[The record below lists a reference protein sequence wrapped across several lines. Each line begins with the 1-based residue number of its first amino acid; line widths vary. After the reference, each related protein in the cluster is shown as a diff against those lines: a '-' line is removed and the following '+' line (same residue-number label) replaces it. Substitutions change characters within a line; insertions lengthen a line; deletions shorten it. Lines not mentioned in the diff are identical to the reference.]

1 MKTLLFAALALLA
14 PAFAQERGIRAV
26 PGTGQITEPGRYL
39 LNGNLPG
46 GFGAAIN
53 ISANDVSLD
62 LNGQTLT
69 GLGGNRGVGIQIT
82 GVSGVRVTN
91 GTIAN
96 FAFGVVVDSSRS
108 VHLEGLQI
116 RGQGL
121 AVSAPPPE
129 VAIMIVQ
136 SRAVVVVN
144 NSIYN
149 TGLGIFVRGGQS
161 GGNRIANNTVTAGT
175 NGALGICYN
184 PTPTDT
190 QGPRGDLITGNL
202 ITGFGTGIQFST
214 NSIANVARDNTIAFV
229 NLGIDSRNPTNV
241 DAGNQAVKL
250 P

>member
-1 MKTLLFAALALLA
+1 MKTALFVALALA
-14 PAFAQERGIRAV
+14 MPTFAQQGIRNV
-26 PGTGQITEPGRYL
+26 PGTGQITEPGRYV
-39 LNGNLPG
+39 LNGNLPVA
-46 GFGAAIN
+46 FSAAIT
-53 ISANDVSLD
+53 ISANDVWLD

-91 GTIAN
+91 GTIVN
-96 FAFGVVVDSSRS
+96 FGFGIIVENSRG

-136 SRAVVVVN
+136 SRAVEVVN
-144 NSIYN
+144 NIIYN
-149 TGLGIFVRGGQS
+149 TGLGVFVRGGQS
-161 GGNRIANNTVTAGT
+161 GGNRIANNTITSGM

-202 ITGFGTGIQFST
+202 ITGFGTGIQFSS
-214 NSIANVARDNTIAFV
+214 NSIANVTRDNTIAFV
-229 NLGIDSRNPTNV
+229 NKGIESNNPTNV